1 MGSKIT
7 RRTPLYPSYFI
18 LTFTV
23 LDKTEQA
30 LLHCVSYTTRRVRP
44 IDMHPDLHVFVDA
57 AWVVVGMVWLIAAVG
72 TKRTAQAQSSGS
84 RLLHISLVAAAFVLL
99 FSSNSALG
107 PLAWRFVP
115 DSAVI
120 AYSGLALTVAG
131 TGFAIWARVFLGR
144 NWSAIVTIKEEHQMI
159 QGGPYSIVRHPIYS
173 GFLLALFGTALAL
186 GEVRGL
192 VALPLAFLAWWS
204 KSRLEE
210 KFMEQRF
217 GAEYA
222 AYRRRVRALIPFVI

>member
-1 MGSKIT
+1 M
-7 RRTPLYPSYFI
+7 
-18 LTFTV
+18 
-23 LDKTEQA
+23 Q
-30 LLHCVSYTTRRVRP
+30 
-44 IDMHPDLHVFVDA
+44 PDLHVFAYA
-57 AWVVVGMVWLIAAVG
+57 AWVVVGLVWLVAAVG
-72 TKRTAQAQSSGS
+72 TKRTVQAQSSGS
-84 RLLHISLVAAAFVLL
+84 RLVHFSLAAVAFVLL
-99 FSSNSALG
+99 FNPGAALG

-144 NWSAIVTIKEEHQMI
+144 NWSSLVAIKEEHQMI
-159 QGGPYSIVRHPIYS
+159 QSGPYALVRHPIYS
-173 GFLLALFGTALAL
+173 GFLLGLLGTALAL

-192 VALPLAFLAWWS
+192 VALPFAFLAWWS

-217 GAEYA
+217 GAEYR
-222 AYRRRVRALIPFVI
+222 AYQRRVKALIPFVI